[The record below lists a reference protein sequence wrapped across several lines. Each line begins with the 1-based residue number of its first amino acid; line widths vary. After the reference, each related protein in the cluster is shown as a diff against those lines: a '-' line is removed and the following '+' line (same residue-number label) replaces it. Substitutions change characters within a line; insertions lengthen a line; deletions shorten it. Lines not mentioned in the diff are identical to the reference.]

1 MTLVMD
7 SVQTKKKT
15 ETAVASVVRH
25 TGIGGPELVRVFE
38 EAVPDPMPGQVRVR
52 VLASG
57 VAFADVLCRRGLYP
71 FMPKMPFTPGYDLV
85 GIVDKLGQDVSGLHE
100 NQVVGALLPKFGANA
115 DFVCLPQELC
125 VPVPEG
131 IDPLQAAAVI
141 LNYLTAYRILLHK
154 AAAQPGERV
163 LVHSAAGGVGTALLQ
178 LGRVLDLQMI
188 GTASTGKQALIVDQ
202 GAAPIDYKKQDFA
215 QVVRDLTGDGVDIVC
230 DAVGGETMARS
241 YSLLRKNGRLLSY
254 GMLSTMGGGKLAAL
268 PTLARLAWY
277 RLKPDGKQ
285 ALFYGDTPGVAKK
298 DVDWYRESLTTLF
311 DMLAAGQIE
320 PVIGARLPLTEIAQ
334 AHQMLESGDV
344 QGKIVL
350 LHTQESN
357 GPN

>member
-1 MTLVMD
+1 MTLVMK
-7 SVQTKKKT
+7 SVEIEQRT
-15 ETAVASVVRH
+15 EHEFGFRAQH
-25 TGIGGPELVRVFE
+25 TGIGGPQMLRVLEEL
-38 EAVPDPMPGQVRVR
+38 VPDPMPGQVRVR

-57 VAFADVLCRRGLYP
+57 VAFADVLCRRGMYP
-71 FMPKMPFTPGYDLV
+71 FMPQMPFTPGYDLA
-85 GIVDKLGQDVSGLHE
+85 GYVDKLGQDVNGLHE
-100 NQVVGALLPKFGANA
+100 NQMVGALLPKFGANA
-115 DFVCLPQELC
+115 DYVCLPQELC

-131 IDPLQAAAVI
+131 VGAPQATAVI

-178 LGRVLDLQMI
+178 LGQAMGLEMY
-188 GTASTGKQALIVDQ
+188 GTTSTDKQALVAAQ

-241 YSLLRKNGRLLSY
+241 YGLLRKNGRLLSY

-285 ALFYGDTPGVAKK
+285 ATFYGDTPGAAKK
-298 DVDWYRESLTTLF
+298 DIAWYRESLTTLF
-311 DMLAAGQIE
+311 DMLAAGQIK
-320 PVIGARLPLTEIAQ
+320 PVIGARLPLTEIAR

-350 LHTQESN
+350 LHA
-357 GPN
+357 